1 MKALNAQQMEFA
13 RLIAQGSKIAEAY
26 RRAFDCSGKS
36 QAAVTKAA
44 QRLSKNVLVL
54 DYVDTLRQET
64 RREAIIDRVRRMEL
78 LSSMDLKVAELAPE
92 VLEEAWRRAAG
103 PVLGPRAQ
111 LVSVVKGVATLRTM
125 HPLVHREI
133 VMLRA
138 ALMQALNRELGEGSV
153 SSIRVQRG

>member
-78 LSSMDLKVAELAPE
+78 LSSMAEDCCEVGKVRESIAAIAELNKMDGAYEPQQ
-92 VLEEAWRRAAG
+92 VQVSG
-103 PVLGPRAQ
+103 SLG
-111 LVSVVKGVATLRTM
+111 VSAVV
-125 HPLVHREI
+125 
-133 VMLRA
+133 A
-138 ALMQALNRELGEGSV
+138 ALQAGDAEPFV
-153 SSIRVQRG
+153 S